1 MISYNDKE
9 NILKLF
15 GEMLRSIKLADIV
28 QDGVEYKLEISFKM
42 ENLGTKD
49 CRMHCKKIDMTLGGG
64 TEHLQES
71 AEKE

>member
-49 CRMHCKKIDMTLGGG
+49 CRMQLMNVKLLDCKAR
-64 TEHLQES
+64 S
-71 AEKE
+71 